1 MYYIF
6 FGYSLLFLTY
16 FKLIFIL
23 VIIEMELLDLRERS
37 IPVVFNYLW
46 NKFQKI
52 FSWFY
57 IIWYCPRI
65 CWRSV
70 HHICELIILVLN
82 LCLILCSFFFWSM
95 SLAFLLC
102 QTGKKMLASYCLKCS
117 PRTCN
122 NFITPWTKRISWNNL
137 ELSYTDGSM
146 EGPCKAMFVKTLQ
159 SYFTIHESKISY
171 HSSTLYVTP
180 RVCYT
185 QLFCFD

>member
-1 MYYIF
+1 MPWHGMYYIF

-82 LCLILCSFFFWSM
+82 LCLILCSFFF
-95 SLAFLLC
+95 
-102 QTGKKMLASYCLKCS
+102 LK
-117 PRTCN
+117 
-122 NFITPWTKRISWNNL
+122 
-137 ELSYTDGSM
+137 
-146 EGPCKAMFVKTLQ
+146 
-159 SYFTIHESKISY
+159 
-171 HSSTLYVTP
+171 YVTSFSSVSNRKKKCWP
-180 RVCYT
+180 VTAWNVLQEYAIILSHHEPKESPET
-185 QLFCFD
+185 T